1 MWEKY
6 IKLTSVNTVGD
17 KIMKINKS
25 IRKLIGASVLFIM
38 LFSAFAGATSSMEIA
53 TESTF
58 VRNNSPEKLDD
69 YTHTVMVEACTLS
82 TCPSC
87 ATAAAVMHDIY
98 YSGEYDFYYVALVA
112 NKNSYAN
119 ARCAE
124 LDVYYVPDYVFDGGY
139 TRHVGSG
146 GLPNAYTSRLDQC
159 GSRDVADI
167 DMELDITWNGD
178 AEMDIDL
185 SVTNN
190 EDSTYNG
197 HIHVYVTEIESRW
210 NTNSGQPYHF
220 AMVGNYAFNQNV
232 DIPAGDTSEHSTTW
246 DGSQYGVGDLE
257 RDNVMIIATIF
268 NRNNNY
274 YSDETA
280 AASFSDAPPALE
292 IEVSST
298 IGGISA
304 DITNAGEFDL
314 SDVEWSISVTG
325 GILHRINVSSE
336 GIIENLAAG
345 ETVTVQTNETI
356 FGLGKIDI
364 SATADLGIETR
375 QGFVLGPFILLL

>member
-1 MWEKY
+1 MK
-6 IKLTSVNTVGD
+6 ID
-17 KIMKINKS
+17 KKINK
-25 IRKLIGASVLFIM
+25 LLVVSVLFIM
-38 LFSAFAGATSSMEIA
+38 LFTVLVGATSSTQIA
-53 TESTF
+53 AEETF
-58 VRNNSPEKLDD
+58 VRNNSPEKLDG
-69 YTHTVMVEACTLS
+69 YTHTVMVEACTAS
-82 TCPSC
+82 WCSPC
-87 ATAAAVMHDIY
+87 ATAAAVMHDIF
-98 YSGEYDFYYVALVA
+98 YSGDYEFYYVALVSD
-112 NKNSYAN
+112 KNSYAS
-119 ARCAE
+119 ARCGE
-124 LDVYYVPDYVFDGGY
+124 LGVSSIPDYVFDGGY
-139 TRHVGSG
+139 TRWVGSG
-146 GLPNAYTSRLDQC
+146 SIPGAYTGRLDQC
-159 GSRDVADI
+159 GARDVADI

-178 AEMDIDL
+178 AEMDINL

-190 EDSTYNG
+190 EASTYNG

-210 NTNSGQPYHF
+210 NTYNGQPYHF

-246 DGSQYGVGDLE
+246 DGSQYGVGNLE

-274 YSDETA
+274 YSDETT
-280 AASFSDAPPALE
+280 AASFSGEPPKLE

-298 IGGISA
+298 IGKISA
-304 DITNAGEFDL
+304 DITNAEEFDL
-314 SDVEWSISVTG
+314 LDVEWSISVTG

-345 ETVTVQTNETI
+345 ETEIVQTNETI

>member
-1 MWEKY
+1 MK
-6 IKLTSVNTVGD
+6 ID
-17 KIMKINKS
+17 KKINK
-25 IRKLIGASVLFIM
+25 LLVVSVLFIM
-38 LFSAFAGATSSMEIA
+38 LFTVLVGATSSTQIA
-53 TESTF
+53 AEETF
-58 VRNNSPEKLDD
+58 VRNNSPEKLDG
-69 YTHTVMVEACTLS
+69 YTHTVMVEACTAS
-82 TCPSC
+82 WCSPC
-87 ATAAAVMHDIY
+87 ATAAAVLHDIF
-98 YSGEYDFYYVALVA
+98 YSGDYDFYYVALVSD
-112 NKNSYAN
+112 KNSYAS
-119 ARCAE
+119 ARCGE
-124 LDVYYVPDYVFDGGY
+124 LGVSSIPDYVFDGGY
-139 TRHVGSG
+139 TRWVGG
-146 GLPNAYTSRLDQC
+146 GGIPGAYTGRLDQC
-159 GSRDVADI
+159 GARDVEDI
-167 DMELDITWNGD
+167 DMELEITWNGD

-190 EDSTYNG
+190 EASTYNG

-210 NTNSGQPYHF
+210 NTYNGQPYHF

-232 DIPAGDTSEHSTTW
+232 DIPAGDASEHSTTW
-246 DGSQYGVGDLE
+246 NGSQYGVGNLE

-274 YSDETA
+274 YSDETT
-280 AASFSDAPPALE
+280 AASFSGEPPELE

-298 IGGISA
+298 IGKISA

-345 ETVTVQTNETI
+345 ETEIVQTNETI

>member
-1 MWEKY
+1 
-6 IKLTSVNTVGD
+6 
-17 KIMKINKS
+17 MKINKS

-38 LFSAFAGATSSMEIA
+38 LFSAFVGATSSMEIA
-53 TESTF
+53 TEGTF
-58 VRNNSPEKLDD
+58 VRNNSPEKLDG
-69 YTHTVMVEACTLS
+69 YTHTAMVEACTAS
-82 TCPSC
+82 WCSPC

-98 YSGEYDFYYVALVA
+98 YSGEYDSYYVALVSD
-112 NKNSYAN
+112 KNSYAN
-119 ARCAE
+119 ARCSE
-124 LDVYYVPDYVFDGGY
+124 LGVSPIPDYVFDGGY
-139 TRHVGSG
+139 TRWVGG
-146 GLPNAYTSRLDQC
+146 GGIPGAYTSRLDQC
-159 GSRDVADI
+159 GARDVADI

-178 AEMDIDL
+178 AEMDINL

-220 AMVGNYAFNQNV
+220 AMVGNYAFNEDV
-232 DIPAGDTSEHSTTW
+232 DIPAGDTSEYSTTW

-280 AASFSDAPPALE
+280 VASFSDAPPELE

-325 GILHRINVSSE
+325 GILHRINVLSE

-375 QGFVLGPFILLL
+375 QAFVLGPFILLL